1 MMNRTF
7 LILLTAIA
15 IGGCNSPAKKDS
27 AASDSTAAAAPA
39 AADSSSNAFV
49 PMFDGKTTKGWH
61 TYGKD
66 SVGGAWKAQDG
77 TLHLDASKKRD
88 WQTKNGGDIVSDQEY
103 ENFDFK
109 VEWKI
114 SRAGNSGIMFYVKE
128 DPAKYQYAWYTG
140 PECQVAD
147 NDENE
152 DGKLIK
158 HQAGD
163 LYDLMSIS
171 KKVVKP
177 AGQWNKVEIVANN
190 GKLDITINNEHVLST
205 TLWDDAWKKLVA
217 GSKFKEW
224 PDFGTFKTGRI
235 ALQDHGADVWF
246 RNIEIKKL

>member
-1 MMNRTF
+1 MNRTF
-7 LILLTAIA
+7 LAILTAIA
-15 IGGCNSPAKKDS
+15 ICGCNSSAKKENLTNDS
-27 AASDSTAAAAPA
+27 AAATAADNNAN
-39 AADSSSNAFV
+39 SNTFV
-49 PMFDGKTTKGWH
+49 SMFDGKTTKGWH

-66 SVGGAWKAQDG
+66 TTGSAWKAEDG
-77 TLHLDASKKRD
+77 VLHLDASQKGD
-88 WQTKNGGDIVSDQEY
+88 WQSKNGGDIVSDQEY

-114 SRAGNSGIMFYVKE
+114 SRTGNSGIMFYVKE
-128 DPAKYQYAWYTG
+128 EPAKYQYAWYTG
-140 PECQVAD
+140 PECQIAD
-147 NDENE
+147 NKENE

-177 AGQWNKVEIVANN
+177 AGEWNQVEIVADK

-205 TLWDDAWKKLVA
+205 TLWDDNWKKLVA
-217 GSKFKEW
+217 ASKFKEW
-224 PDFGTFKTGRI
+224 PAFGTFKTGRI

-246 RNIEIKKL
+246 RNIQIRKL